1 MSSLSIRNVT
11 KKAGSQTILKDICLE
26 IGEGDIMAILGPS
39 GAGKSTLLRVINML
53 DRPDSGKV
61 LIGGKDIWSEPRLE
75 MQRSM
80 AMVFQ
85 KPISFSWNVYDNV
98 AYGLRLRR
106 TDKKEI
112 DSRVHEALTLLDMT
126 GKERQYARSL
136 SGGETQRLAF
146 ARAFVIRPKLLL
158 LDEPTANLDP
168 ANVAIM
174 ERAIRD
180 INEKYHTTVVLV
192 THSIYQAKRLS
203 TTATFMMNGEVIE
216 SGKDLIKKPV
226 DPRTR
231 MFINGELIY

>member
-1 MSSLSIRNVT
+1 MSSLSLRNITRRVGNH
-11 KKAGSQTILKDICLE
+11 AILKDVSLDVGD
-26 IGEGDIMAILGPS
+26 GEIMAVLGPS
-39 GAGKSTLLRVINML
+39 GSGKTTMLRIINML
-53 DRPDSGKV
+53 DRPDNGQV
-61 LIGGKDIWSEPRLE
+61 FIDGRDIWSGPRLE
-75 MQRSM
+75 TQRSM

-85 KPISFSWNVYDNV
+85 KPIAFSLTVFDNV

-106 TDKKEI
+106 LDRTEI
-112 DSRVHEALTLLDMT
+112 DTRVNEALKLLDMT

-146 ARAFVIRPKLLL
+146 ARAFVLRPQLLL

-180 INEKYHTTVVLV
+180 INEKYRTTIILV
-192 THSIYQAKRLS
+192 THSVYQARRLS
-203 TTATFMMNGEVIE
+203 STAAFMMDGEVIE
-216 SGKDLIKKPV
+216 AGKELIEKPV

-231 MFINGELIY
+231 MFINGDLVY